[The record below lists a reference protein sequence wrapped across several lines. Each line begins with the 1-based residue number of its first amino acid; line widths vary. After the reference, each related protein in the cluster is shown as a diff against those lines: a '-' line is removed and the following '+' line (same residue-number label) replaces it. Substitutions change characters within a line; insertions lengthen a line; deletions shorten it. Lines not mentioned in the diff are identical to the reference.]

1 MGRHVAD
8 AITTLQLK
16 GGDSVL
22 YHAIKL
28 YKLAPELR
36 WTAGG
41 YIWPVDQVVE
51 FSSDVAGSP
60 TSSQAR
66 MPISVVNGG
75 RAPPMR
81 APISSGASEPGEDEE
96 PEDEHHPSHDM
107 TPLKHTLLTVAIV
120 ASGFTI
126 AYFVD
131 DLKMGASFCSLFD
144 GRSSR
149 GY

>member
-1 MGRHVAD
+1 M
-8 AITTLQLK
+8 ITNMQLK

-28 YKLAPELR
+28 YKLAPELC

-75 RAPPMR
+75 RAPSMR
-81 APISSGASEPGEDEE
+81 GSMSSGASEPGED
-96 PEDEHHPSHDM
+96 DE
-107 TPLKHTLLTVAIV
+107 
-120 ASGFTI
+120 
-126 AYFVD
+126 D
-131 DLKMGASFCSLFD
+131 DLRTRVEKSGAIPLSDMDILLLNDASVMGPVSKERVPFVQAGEMEKLVVNVLIVVFVP
-144 GRSSR
+144 
-149 GY
+149 

>member
-1 MGRHVAD
+1 M
-8 AITTLQLK
+8 QLK

-22 YHAIKL
+22 YHAIKM

-41 YIWPVDQVVE
+41 YVWPVDQVVE

-75 RAPPMR
+75 RAPSMR
-81 APISSGASEPGEDEE
+81 GPISSGASEPGEDEE
-96 PEDEHHPSHDM
+96 
-107 TPLKHTLLTVAIV
+107 
-120 ASGFTI
+120 
-126 AYFVD
+126 D
-131 DLKMGASFCSLFD
+131 DLRTRVEKSGAIPISDTDIMLLNDVSVVGPISKERVPFVQAGEMEKLVVNVMMVVFVP
-144 GRSSR
+144 
-149 GY
+149 